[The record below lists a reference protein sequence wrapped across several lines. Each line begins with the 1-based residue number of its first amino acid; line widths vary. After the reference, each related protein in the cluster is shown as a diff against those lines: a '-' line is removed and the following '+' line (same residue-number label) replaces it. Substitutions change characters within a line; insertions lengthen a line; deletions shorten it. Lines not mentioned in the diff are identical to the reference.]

1 MDIAQIRLECIKLA
15 CRSDLLP
22 NETVIRAKIYEEYVL
37 DNLATS
43 PVTRERP
50 IRNKP
55 ATVARNDPE

>member
-1 MDIAQIRLECIKLA
+1 MELAQIRLECIKLA
-15 CRSDLLP
+15 YRTDFLP
-22 NETVIRAKIYEEYVL
+22 QDRVFRAKIYEEYVL
-37 DNLATS
+37 ENLATS